1 MRGSAPG
8 ISGASALDQL
18 GPRRDDRL
26 VQLVRAGRHER
37 EQERE
42 PERLVLHR
50 LLGDRGVRAGELE
63 PGVGPGERG
72 GEALGVGG
80 RAQAGDERVAV
91 AVVGRAGDALGHHA
105 GRARRWVPAA
115 REPRDA
121 RGPRGRGG
129 ACRSAASSREQIGQ
143 FAVRR
148 LWRQKSGTR
157 GQLERSGSAITR
169 DQRSGVSVT
178 ERRRMR
184 SLCGRSGRSVTRAAT
199 ARSTSLISIAANAA
213 PTQRRTPPPNGIHA

>member
-18 GPRRDDRL
+18 GRD
-26 VQLVRAGRHER
+26 ATIASCSSCAPGRHER

-50 LLGDRGVRAGELE
+50 LLGDRGMRAGELE
-63 PGVGPGERG
+63 AGVGPRERG

-80 RAQAGDERVAV
+80 GAQAGDERVAV

-105 GRARRWVPAA
+105 GRAPLGAGRARAPHACAGRAGAA
-115 REPRDA
+115 A
-121 RGPRGRGG
+121 W
-129 ACRSAASSREQIGQ
+129 RSAASSREQIGQ

-157 GQLERSGSAITR
+157 LLT
-169 DQRSGVSVT
+169 
-178 ERRRMR
+178 
-184 SLCGRSGRSVTRAAT
+184 
-199 ARSTSLISIAANAA
+199 
-213 PTQRRTPPPNGIHA
+213 

>member
-1 MRGSAPG
+1 M
-8 ISGASALDQL
+8 
-18 GPRRDDRL
+18 
-26 VQLVRAGRHER
+26 QLVRAGRHER

-63 PGVGPGERG
+63 AGVGPRERG

-91 AVVGRAGDALGHHA
+91 AVVGRAGDALGDDA
-105 GRARRWVPAA
+105 GRRRWVPVA
-115 REPRDA
+115 REPRTRA
-121 RGPRGRGG
+121 GRAG
-129 ACRSAASSREQIGQ
+129 AAAWRSAASSLEQIGQ

-157 GQLERSGSAITR
+157 L
-169 DQRSGVSVT
+169 
-178 ERRRMR
+178 
-184 SLCGRSGRSVTRAAT
+184 
-199 ARSTSLISIAANAA
+199 
-213 PTQRRTPPPNGIHA
+213 